1 MKHAATKELFAYWD
15 SRRGERPLPERNEI
29 EPRDIARI
37 LGDTFVLDAD
47 GGYFFRLAG
56 TRVCALFDR
65 ELRDT
70 GFLELWHPQSR
81 GALQTVLATSIEE
94 AVGTVASVSAH
105 TADAREVLLELL
117 LLPLNH
123 RGRPTRLIGSIVPM
137 KIPFWLEVIPIEHLN
152 LGALRHVGP
161 VIADAHLPSL
171 VAPSAGPAQRERFV
185 VHEGGRRD

>member
-15 SRRGERPLPERNEI
+15 RSRGERPLPDRSDM
-29 EPRDIARI
+29 EPRHISRI
-37 LGDTFVLDAD
+37 LGDTFVVAADAD
-47 GGYFFRLAG
+47 YSFRLAG

-70 GFLELWHPQSR
+70 SFLELWHPQSR
-81 GALQTVLATSIEE
+81 GAIETVLTTSTEE
-94 AVGTVASVSAH
+94 RAGAVASVCAR
-105 TADAREVLLELL
+105 TADQRDVLLELL

-123 RGRPTRLIGSIVPM
+123 RGEPSRLIGSLVPM
-137 KIPFWLEVIPIEHLN
+137 KIPFWLEVIPLEHLS

-161 VIADAHLPSL
+161 PIRDSHLPSL
-171 VAPSAGPAQRERFV
+171 VAPPTGAAQRERFV